1 MERKPIPD
9 LLKGIAVV
17 MMIRVHIMELLMAPE
32 VFESMAWCIFGDE

>member
-17 MMIRVHIMELLMAPE
+17 MMIQVYIWRQIMDKRTNERLY
-32 VFESMAWCIFGDE
+32 